1 MGQPNP
7 CTTLS
12 RSSIT
17 QPTRIISWHVP
28 WREER
33 SESVQKVV
41 FVGMLERGEQQSNVR
56 WQGGRQPGQAVCPM
70 SRTKLVETV
79 Q

>member
-1 MGQPNP
+1 MYNSESQFYYTAYM
-7 CTTLS
+7 C
-12 RSSIT
+12 
-17 QPTRIISWHVP
+17 IISWHVP